1 MNNVESF
8 VAKIYADIRKFE
20 RNINKAAAQA
30 NKVPDEINTD
40 VDANISKFRRGLLQ
54 AEALAKAFE
63 RNIVTKRIKADV
75 DHFSFRRAYH
85 AIQKNF
91 TDPFNRRMGELA
103 TNIRSVATV
112 MANVFKGALFASL
125 AAGIPIIAGLTSAV
139 MALGVALGTVTG
151 GLLALVGAFAIAGAG
166 GLAFGGIVATVLK
179 RYNDEAFRATDASK
193 RFTSALDGIKSTWS
207 DIVDAH
213 MNATF
218 DIMSNAIN
226 GANSALQ
233 QMRPFIDG
241 VVDSISGMSKEFQNF
256 LDKSPTMTRF
266 FDNLNSTGVRVF
278 ENIMRAAGQFGKGL
292 IDMMNAAMPL
302 IDWVAQ
308 GFNNLGEQFANWA
321 AKMAE
326 TNGFHDFTNY
336 VMENMPKIGRI
347 FGNTFLG
354 IIDLF
359 AAFGA
364 NSSHVFDGLERMTQ
378 RFREWAAELS
388 NNRAFQNF
396 VEYIERTGPVVVDL
410 IGNIIGT
417 LVNLGI
423 AMAPLGEAVL
433 NVANEI
439 FKFTKE
445 LLANHPVVGL
455 LIGVITTLA
464 GVFMMAVPAA
474 MAIWTG
480 IQALTGVFS
489 AVTLK
494 VFAVISVFA
503 TLVGSFIWLWQTNE
517 EFRNKVI
524 NVWNQVQSHIS
535 NAISAVS
542 NFVMSVWGMLVAWW
556 DANQQN
562 ILTIVTGVWNA
573 VLTVVQYVMDTLV
586 PVIVNAWNFIKNTIV
601 TVLGFILDIVSTV
614 ITAVANFWTNNH
626 ETIVNVAMRV
636 WDIIL
641 NTIVTVVTAIYNIV
655 STIVGAV
662 VAFWQANHET
672 IIAVASMVWE
682 AVWGLISTVVGA
694 IWNTVSSIFGKVR
707 EFWSNNSEQIMQ
719 ITSVVFPAVLTIIG
733 GVLGGIIAVVTAG
746 LHIITGAFE
755 VAWALISNVVQIAV
769 TLILGIIEL
778 FINVVTGQWTAAWEG
793 IRATTEEI
801 FGSIGETVGT
811 VLGAIGETVGKV
823 FGFIG
828 DTLGLAS
835 SDTSAKTSEMAN
847 SVSTNTS
854 TMSANATNNTSSMAS
869 GVNSNTSAMA
879 SNSAFDFESL
889 MSSGTTNAAALNTG
903 VTSETG
909 YMRDHA
915 TQDISAMKQTGSA
928 DMESLHNSGATE
940 ASGLS
945 SEFTAAIEE
954 MSSGSTAETAS
965 MDAIMSGD
973 FESLA
978 STGSSETAGL
988 SSDVLSE
995 FEGMS
1000 SGSMSELDSLLS
1012 NSNSNFADISSTG
1025 TSETSS
1031 MNKAATQ
1038 SYRQMQVAGTNSMQ
1052 AMSQATSAGMS
1063 QMVAAT
1069 NSGMNAMVSSITSGG
1084 SRAVASIQST
1094 MSRSIATIRGSYG
1107 GFYSAGAYTMGGYRA
1122 GLQSQAGSVYATA
1135 RGIANR
1141 AAATIRSALKIKSP
1155 SRVTMAMGEYT
1166 AQGLAIGIGNESGRV
1181 VNEIL
1186 RMTDKMQNA
1195 YQPEFDPI
1203 GFDVDGKDLNNSI
1216 TAIGDAEIK
1225 HDLEN
1230 GLDVKQSAN
1239 IRFSLGDRE
1248 YRGFVDDIND
1258 ETVRVTNL
1266 EESYLGGVYE

>member
-1 MNNVESF
+1 MDDVQSF
-8 VAKIYADIRKFE
+8 VARIYANIRNFE
-20 RNINKAAAQA
+20 RNINRAAAQA
-30 NKVPDEINTD
+30 SKVPDEINTD
-40 VDANISKFRRGLLQ
+40 VDANISRFRRGLLQ

-63 RNIVTKRIKADV
+63 RNVVTRRIKADV
-75 DHFSFRRAYH
+75 DRFSFRRAYH

-91 TDPFNRRMGELA
+91 TDPFNRRIGELA
-103 TNIRSVATV
+103 TNIRSIGTV
-112 MANVFKGALFASL
+112 MANVFKGGIFASL
-125 AAGIPIIAGLTSAV
+125 TAAIPIIAGLTSAV
-139 MALGVALGTVTG
+139 MALGVALGVVIG
-151 GLLALVGAFAIAGAG
+151 GVLALVGAFAVAGAG

-179 RYNDEAFRATDASK
+179 RYNDEAFQATEASA
-193 RFTSALDGIKSTWS
+193 RFTKALDTIKASWNS
-207 DIVDAH
+207 IVDSH
-213 MNATF
+213 MDTVF
-218 DIMSNAIN
+218 QTMGQAIYA
-226 GANSALQ
+226 ANSALN
-233 QMRPFIDG
+233 QMIPFIDG
-241 VVDSISGMSKEFQNF
+241 VVNSMAGMTNELKAFINE
-256 LDKSPTMTRF
+256 SPTMMRF
-266 FDNLNSTGVRVF
+266 FENMNTTGVRVF
-278 ENIMRAAGQFGKGL
+278 ENIIRAAGQFGKGL

-308 GFNNLGEQFANWA
+308 GFNNLGEQFANWSNRMA
-321 AKMAE
+321 AE
-326 TNGFHDFTNY
+326 NGFQDFTNY

-364 NSSHVFDGLERMTQ
+364 NSSHVFDGLDRMTQ
-378 RFREWAAELS
+378 RFRDWAAELS
-388 NNRAFQNF
+388 NNKAFQNF
-396 VEYIERTGPVVVDL
+396 VEYIERTGPVVIDL

-433 NVANEI
+433 NVANKI
-439 FKFTKE
+439 FEFTKE
-445 LLANHPVVGL
+445 LLANHPVVGMI
-455 LIGVITTLA
+455 IGVITTLA
-464 GVFMMAVPAA
+464 GVLMMAVPAA

-480 IQALTGVFS
+480 IQALGTAFG
-489 AVTLK
+489 AITLK
-494 VFAVISVFA
+494 VLSVISIFA
-503 TLVGSFIWLWQTNE
+503 TLIGSFIYLWQTNE
-517 EFRNKVI
+517 QFRNRVVSI
-524 NVWNQVQSHIS
+524 WNQVKAHIS

-542 NFVMSVWGMLVAWW
+542 SFIMSIWGALVAWW

-562 ILTIVTGVWNA
+562 ILTIVTSVWNA
-573 VLTVVQYVMDTLV
+573 ILTVVEYVMSTLV
-586 PVIVNAWNFIKNTIV
+586 PVIATAWNFIRNTIA
-601 TVLGFILDIVSTV
+601 TVLGFILNIASTV

-626 ETIVNVAMRV
+626 NTIVNVAMTI
-636 WDIIL
+636 WDLVL

-655 STIVGAV
+655 MTIVNAV
-662 VAFWQANHET
+662 TTFWAANHGT
-672 IIAVASMVWE
+672 IIAVASMIWE

-694 IWNTVSSIFGKVR
+694 IWNTVSTIFGKVR
-707 EFWSNNSEQIMQ
+707 AFWSDNSAQIMQ
-719 ITSVVFPAVLTIIG
+719 ITNVVFPAVLAIIG

-778 FINVVTGQWTAAWEG
+778 FINIVTGQWTAAWEG
-793 IRATTEEI
+793 IRSTTEEI
-801 FGSIGETVGT
+801 FGSIFETVST
-811 VLGAIGETVGKV
+811 VLGAIGDTVGKV

-854 TMSANATNNTSSMAS
+854 AMSAKATSNTSGMAS
-869 GVNSNTSAMA
+869 GVNANTSAMA

-889 MSSGTTNAAALNTG
+889 LASGTTNTAALNTG
-903 VTSETG
+903 VTSQTG

-915 TQDISAMKQTGSA
+915 TQDISAMNQTGSA
-928 DMESLHNSGATE
+928 DFTSLHSTGASE

-945 SEFTAAIEE
+945 SDFTAAINE
-954 MSSGSTAETAS
+954 MANGSTAETAN
-965 MDAIMSGD
+965 MDALMSGD

-1025 TSETSS
+1025 TNETAN

-1038 SYRQMQVAGTNSMQ
+1038 SYRSMQKAGTNSMQ
-1052 AMSQATSAGMS
+1052 MLSQATISGMS
-1063 QMVAAT
+1063 QMVSAT
-1069 NSGMNAMVSSITSGG
+1069 NSGMSAMVNSIMSGG
-1084 SRAVASIQST
+1084 ARAVASIRST
-1094 MSRSIATIRGSYG
+1094 MSQSVGTIRSSYG
-1107 GFYSAGAYTMGGYRA
+1107 QFYSAGAYTMGGYRA
-1122 GLQSQAGSVYATA
+1122 GLQSQAGSIYATA
-1135 RGIANR
+1135 SGIANR

-1155 SRVTMAMGEYT
+1155 SRVTMAMGAYT
-1166 AQGLAIGIGNESGRV
+1166 GQGFAIGIGNESDRV
-1181 VNEIL
+1181 VNEVL
-1186 RMTDKMQNA
+1186 KMTDKLQNA
-1195 YQPEFDPI
+1195 YEPEFDPI
-1203 GFDVDGKDLNNSI
+1203 GFDINEKDLNGSI
-1216 TAIGDAEIK
+1216 TAIGDAEIR

-1239 IRFSLGDRE
+1239 IRFTLGDRE
-1248 YRGFVDDIND
+1248 YRGFVEDIND

-1266 EESYLGGVYE
+1266 DESYLGGVYE